1 MTDQLSLE
9 SLRHSDLS
17 LMAPFALQAP
27 GLDSMVCEAIY
38 RHLPGRRLVFSTH
51 WGGTHVLVKLF
62 FRRKDFDR
70 ERGGLQAMRDAGV
83 SCPGEVWTLKDG
95 TGRSGDFLATAFLD
109 NAISLRQ
116 LYTAQPLAAM
126 PALLSKAV
134 AMIGRLHRAGVMQA
148 DIHLDNFLVRDGVL
162 YMIDGGGIQPL
173 KKPLHNL
180 AMFFAQMVPEYDR
193 LMPDAIHAYGAG
205 APQPE
210 QLQSI
215 IARMREKRIRH
226 YLAKT
231 TRDCTQFQRLKVG
244 GAFIVMARQRA
255 TDRLIQ
261 VITQPE
267 VAVGQATFL
276 KRGNTATVMKVTG
289 DNGSWVLK
297 RYNIKNVWHGLGR
310 AFRRSRAWI
319 SWQNAHR
326 LELLGIATP
335 QPLAMRENKTG
346 PFRQGAYLVTE
357 WSSGES
363 LQAWLLRHGPTGI
376 PDWLDREVSRLFAI
390 MWLGRISH
398 GDMKATNLIVCGEQ
412 LQLIDLDGLRRHHC
426 TRFFKAAYGK
436 DLQRF
441 MDNWQGNTWQHFEQ
455 LLRPHASQ
463 CGIKLINKKV

>member
-1 MTDQLSLE
+1 MTDPLTLE
-9 SLRHSDLS
+9 VLKCSDLS
-17 LMAPFALQAP
+17 LTAPFSLQAP

-38 RHLPGRRLVFSTH
+38 RHLPGRRVVFSTH
-51 WGGTHVLVKLF
+51 WGGAHVLVKLF

-70 ERGGLQAMRDAGV
+70 ERSGLQAMQNAGV
-83 SCPGEVWTLKDG
+83 PCPGEVWILRDG
-95 TGRSGDFLATAFLD
+95 SGKSGDFLATAFLEG
-109 NAISLRQ
+109 AVSLRQ
-116 LYTAQPLAAM
+116 LYVSQPREAM
-126 PALLSKAV
+126 PTLLSDAV

-148 DIHLDNFLVRDGVL
+148 DIHLDNFLSREGSL
-162 YMIDGGGIQPL
+162 FMIDGGGIQPL

-180 AMFFAQMVPEYDR
+180 AMFFAQMVPEYDQ
-193 LMPDAIHAYGAG
+193 LMPEVIQAYGVG
-205 APQPE
+205 APEPE
-210 QLQSI
+210 QLQPL

-231 TRDCTQFQRLKVG
+231 IRDCTQFQRLKVR
-244 GAFIVMARQRA
+244 GAFVVMARQRV
-255 TDRLIQ
+255 TDKLLQ

-276 KRGNTATVMKVTG
+276 KRGNTATVMKLSG
-289 DNGSWVLK
+289 DSSSWVLK
-297 RYNIKNVWHGLGR
+297 RYNIKDLWHGLGR
-310 AFRRSRAWI
+310 ALRRSRAWI

-335 QPLAMRENKTG
+335 RPLAMRENRAG

-357 WSSGES
+357 WTSGES
-363 LQAWLLRHGPTGI
+363 LQAWLLRYGPAGI

-390 MWLGRISH
+390 MWLGRVSH

-412 LQLIDLDGLRRHHC
+412 LQLIDLDALRRHRC
-426 TRFFKAAYGK
+426 KRFFKAAYGK

-441 MDNWQGNTWQHFEQ
+441 MDNWQGKTWQHFEQ
-455 LLRPHASQ
+455 LLRPYASQ